1 MKKLFV
7 AVMALAAFAACQK
20 DVVLVN
26 DNETKTITLTIS
38 NQSEDSRGL
47 GGDTNKGVT
56 GACAE
61 ASDLVVLFAKADGT
75 ILFNDKLTSTGTT
88 DNTHKG
94 EGTSYIKDEKS
105 GSYMWH
111 MVPADVKQIAVVR
124 FETGDITIEN
134 GTTNISAVEA
144 LAKNEAKNL
153 DRELEDI
160 VLYGVGQLKDTGNT
174 HRVGTTLYHVWETK
188 VVVAPALARFEI
200 HKIQCTNLGAA
211 NADADLATYGL
222 DELLIN
228 SLSWK
233 GATETHT
240 AVGFPHTLYG
250 SYNNESATNNTQK
263 DAAQRSNEYTPT
275 KGAWSWNVLPCTF
288 GGLTLDMTA
297 ATYDYTITDGNYSF
311 PLTVVGLSKK
321 VDGVDTVDNAFVA
334 GNIYVIN
341 LIFNEQNISAQDAIC
356 VDVTVE
362 IKPWTVVDR
371 TPIYQ

>member
-88 DNTHKG
+88 DDTHKG
-94 EGTSYIKDEKS
+94 EGTSYIKDEKT

-111 MVPADVKQIAVVR
+111 MVPADVKKIAVVR
-124 FETGDITIEN
+124 FEANDITIEN
-134 GTTNISAVEA
+134 GTTNISAIAA
-144 LAKNEAKNL
+144 LAKDEAKNL
-153 DRELEDI
+153 NRELEDI
-160 VLYGVGQLKDTGNT
+160 VLYGVGQLADTGKT
-174 HRVGTTLYHVWETK
+174 HRVGNTLYHVWTTEVT
-188 VVVAPALARFEI
+188 VEPALARFEI
-200 HKIQCTNLGAA
+200 HKIQCTNLGDA
-211 NADADLATYGL
+211 NKDTDLATYGL
-222 DELLIN
+222 DELVMT
-228 SLSWK
+228 SLSWE

-250 SYNNESATNNTQK
+250 SYNNTTATNNTQTV
-263 DAAQRSNEYTPT
+263 DAQRSNLYTPV

-288 GGLTLDMTA
+288 GGLTLEMTA
-297 ATYDYTITDGNYSF
+297 ATYDYTITDNNYSF
-311 PLTVVGLSKK
+311 PLNVVGLSKK
-321 VDGVDTVDNAFVA
+321 VDGVDTVDNAFEK

-341 LIFNEQNISAQDAIC
+341 LIFTEQNISAQDAIC

>member
-47 GGDTNKGVT
+47 GGDTNKGAT

-88 DNTHKG
+88 DDTHKG
-94 EGTSYIKDEKS
+94 EGTSYIKDEKT

-124 FETGDITIEN
+124 FEANDITIEN
-134 GTTNISAVEA
+134 GTTNISAIAA
-144 LAKNEAKNL
+144 LAKDEAKNL
-153 DRELEDI
+153 NRELEDI
-160 VLYGVGQLKDTGNT
+160 VLYGVGKLADTGKT
-174 HRVGTTLYHVWETK
+174 HRVGNTLYHVWNTEVT
-188 VVVAPALARFEI
+188 VEPALARFEI
-200 HKIQCTNLGAA
+200 HKIQCTNLGDA
-211 NADADLATYGL
+211 NKDTDLATYGL
-222 DELLIN
+222 DELVMT

-233 GATETHT
+233 GATEIHT

-250 SYNNESATNNTQK
+250 SYNNATATNNTQP
-263 DAAQRSNEYTPT
+263 DGARSNSYAPT

-297 ATYDYTITDGNYSF
+297 ATYDYQITGNNYSF
-311 PLTVVGLSKK
+311 PLNVVGLSKK
-321 VDGVDTVDNAFVA
+321 VDGVDTVDNAFEA

>member
-134 GTTNISAVEA
+134 GTTNISAVAA
-144 LAKNEAKNL
+144 LAKDEAKNL
-153 DRELEDI
+153 NRELEDI
-160 VLYGVGQLKDTGNT
+160 VLYGVGQLTDTGES
-174 HRVGTTLYHVWETK
+174 HRVGNTLYHVWTTEVT
-188 VVVAPALARFEI
+188 VAPALARFEI
-200 HKIQCTNLGAA
+200 HKIQCTDLGAA

-228 SLSWK
+228 SLSWT

-263 DAAQRSNEYTPT
+263 VAAQRSNSYTPT
-275 KGAWSWNVLPCTF
+275 NGAWSWNVLPCTF

-297 ATYDYTITDGNYSF
+297 ATYDYQITDNNYSF
-311 PLTVVGLSKK
+311 PLNVVGLSKK
-321 VDGVDTVDNAFVA
+321 VEGVDTVDNAFEA

>member
-38 NQSEDSRGL
+38 NQSEDSRAL

-61 ASDLVVLFAKADGT
+61 ASDLVVLFANTDGT

-94 EGTSYIKDEKS
+94 EGTSYIKDEKT

-111 MVPADVKQIAVVR
+111 MVPADVKQIAVAR
-124 FETGDITIEN
+124 FEANDITIEK
-134 GTTNISAVEA
+134 GTTNISAVAA
-144 LAKNEAKNL
+144 LAKDEAKNL
-153 DRELEDI
+153 NRELEDI
-160 VLYGVGQLKDTGNT
+160 VLYGVGQLKDTGES
-174 HRVGTTLYHVWETK
+174 HRVGNTLYHVWNTEVT
-188 VVVAPALARFEI
+188 VAPALARFEI
-200 HKIQCTNLGAA
+200 HKIQCTDLGAA
-211 NADADLATYGL
+211 NADENLATYGL

-228 SLSWK
+228 SLSWT

-240 AVGFPHTLYG
+240 AYGFPHTLYG
-250 SYNNESATNNTQK
+250 SYNNESATNNTEPDSAK
-263 DAAQRSNEYTPT
+263 RSNSYTPT
-275 KGAWSWNVLPCTF
+275 NGAWSWNVLPCTF
-288 GGLTLDMTA
+288 AGLTLDMTA
-297 ATYDYTITDGNYSF
+297 ATYDYQITDGNYSF
-311 PLTVVGLSKK
+311 PLNVVGLSKK
-321 VDGVDTVDNAFVA
+321 VDGDDTVDNVFVA